1 MAITQVRAQF
11 NGQWYMLTYNEDAR
25 AYQTTITPDTF
36 SGGQPD
42 GYYDVTVEATND
54 SGVVVTTDGGNL
66 PGLRLVV
73 RETIPPILTLVSPEA
88 GYVTTNTP
96 AVTWTAQ
103 DNAGGSGI
111 DPDSAMV
118 KLDGKAVPSEQV
130 SVTAVTGGTYTIAYT
145 PGAALAEGPHT
156 VQVVISDN
164 DGNTATMEAN
174 YIVDTVPPA
183 LSALLSFE
191 EVVADAYTVTITGQT
206 NDATAPPVTMT
217 VMDNG
222 AVAGHPTVGPDG
234 RFSFLLNLELGE
246 NNVTVVA
253 KDGAGLTTTASYYI
267 IRMVT
272 DRTQADVDALNDRGT
287 YNASDLNRVNTA
299 MKYIDSWLKSAG
311 YVAGYIKQGIAWA
324 KEDIPTVEQMRRYL
338 DNVEALRTALAGDA
352 KLLELPSSIDL
363 LTYTGANRIEK
374 ALVLTDKLRPLL
386 ARSAFMS
393 GEIFCGEV

>member
-11 NGQWYMLTYNEDAR
+11 NGQWYTLTYNEDAR
-25 AYQTTITPDTF
+25 AYQTAITPDTF

-54 SGVVVTTDGGNL
+54 SGVVVTTDGDNL

-118 KLDGKAVPSEQV
+118 KLDGKAVPAEQV
-130 SVTAVTGGTYTIAYT
+130 SVTVGAGGTYTIAYT

-156 VQVVISDN
+156 VQAVISDN

-217 VMDNG
+217 VMDSG
-222 AVAGHPTVGPDG
+222 AVAGRPTVGPDG
-234 RFSFLLNLELGE
+234 RFSFLLNLEVGE

-253 KDGAGLTTTASYYI
+253 KGGAGLTTTASYYI

-299 MKYIDSWLKSAG
+299 MAYLNGWLSDAG
-311 YVAGYIKQGIAWA
+311 YVTGYVGQGIAWA
-324 KEDIPTVEQMRRYL
+324 IDDIPLQAQMADYL
-338 DNVEALRTALAGDA
+338 SNVGAIGGTFSLANAPALPASM
-352 KLLELPSSIDL
+352 EL
-363 LTYTGANRIEK
+363 LTHEGANHIERV
-374 ALVLTDKLRPLL
+374 LVLTDQIR
-386 ARSAFMS
+386 ARLKRSPFMS

>member
-11 NGQWYMLTYNEDAR
+11 NGQWYTLTYNEDAR
-25 AYQTTITPDTF
+25 TYQTAITPDTF

-118 KLDGKAVPSEQV
+118 KLDGKAVPAEQV
-130 SVTAVTGGTYTIAYT
+130 SVTVGAGGTYTITYT

-156 VQVVISDN
+156 VQAGISDN

-191 EVVADAYTVTITGQT
+191 VVVVDAYTVTITGQS

-222 AVAGHPTVGPDG
+222 AAAGAPEVGPDG
-234 RFSFLLNLELGE
+234 RFSFLLNLEVGE
-246 NNVTVVA
+246 NHITVTA
-253 KDGAGLTTTASYYI
+253 TDRAGLTTTASYYI

-272 DRTQADVDALNDRGT
+272 DRTQADVDTLNDRGT

-299 MKYIDSWLKSAG
+299 MAYLDRWLSE
-311 YVAGYIKQGIAWA
+311 AGYITGYANQDIAWA
-324 KEDIPTVEQMRRYL
+324 MDDIPLQAQMADYL
-338 DNVEALRTALAGDA
+338 SNVGAIGGTFPLANA
-352 KLLELPSSIDL
+352 PAIPASMEF
-363 LTYTGANRIEK
+363 LTHEGANHIERV
-374 ALVLTDKLRPLL
+374 LVLTDQIR
-386 ARSAFMS
+386 ARLKRSPFVS

>member
-54 SGVVVTTDGGNL
+54 SGVVVTTDGDNL
-66 PGLRLVV
+66 LGLRLVV
-73 RETIPPILTLVSPEA
+73 RETIQPILTLVSPEA

-103 DNAGGSGI
+103 DNDGGSGI
-111 DPDSAMV
+111 DPDSAIV
-118 KLDGKAVPSEQV
+118 KLDGKAVPAEQV
-130 SVTAVTGGTYTIAYT
+130 SVTAGAGGTYTITYT
-145 PGAALAEGPHT
+145 PGTALEEGPHT
-156 VQVVISDN
+156 VQAGISDN
-164 DGNTATMEAN
+164 DGNAATMEAN
-174 YIVDTVPPA
+174 YIVDTVPPV

-191 EVVADAYTVTITGQT
+191 EVVVDAYTVTITGQS

-222 AVAGHPTVGPDG
+222 AAAGAPEVGPDG
-234 RFSFLLNLELGE
+234 RFSFLLNLEVGE
-246 NNVTVVA
+246 NHVTVTA
-253 KDGAGLTTTASYYI
+253 TDGAGLTTTARYYI

-299 MKYIDSWLKSAG
+299 MAYLNGWLSDAG
-311 YVAGYIKQGIAWA
+311 YVTGYAGQGIAWA
-324 KEDIPTVEQMRRYL
+324 IDDIPLQAQMADYL
-338 DNVEALRTALAGDA
+338 SNVGAIGGTFPLANA
-352 KLLELPSSIDL
+352 PAIPASMEF
-363 LTYTGANRIEK
+363 LTHEGANHIERV
-374 ALVLTDKLRPLL
+374 LVLTDQIR
-386 ARSAFMS
+386 ARLKRSPFVS

>member
-11 NGQWYMLTYNEDAR
+11 NGQWYTLTYNEDAR
-25 AYQTTITPDTF
+25 AYQTAITPDTF

-118 KLDGKAVPSEQV
+118 KLDGKAVPAEQV
-130 SVTAVTGGTYTIAYT
+130 SVTVGAGGTYTITYT

-156 VQVVISDN
+156 VQAGISDN

-191 EVVADAYTVTITGQT
+191 EVVVDAYTVTITGQS

-217 VMDNG
+217 VMDNKAAAG
-222 AVAGHPTVGPDG
+222 APEVGPDG
-234 RFSFLLNLELGE
+234 RFSFLLNLEVGE
-246 NNVTVVA
+246 NHITVTA
-253 KDGAGLTTTASYYI
+253 TDRAGLTTTASYYI

-299 MKYIDSWLKSAG
+299 MAYLDRWLSE
-311 YVAGYIKQGIAWA
+311 AGYITGYANQDIAWA
-324 KEDIPTVEQMRRYL
+324 MDDIPLQARMADYL
-338 DNVEALRTALAGDA
+338 SNVGAIGGTFPLANA
-352 KLLELPSSIDL
+352 PAIPASMEF
-363 LTYTGANRIEK
+363 LTHEGANHIERV
-374 ALVLTDKLRPLL
+374 LVLTDQIR
-386 ARSAFMS
+386 ARLKRSPFVS

>member
-88 GYVTTNTP
+88 GYVTTNTS

-103 DNAGGSGI
+103 DNDGGSGI
-111 DPDSAMV
+111 DPDSAVV
-118 KLDGKAVPSEQV
+118 KLDGKAVPAEQV
-130 SVTAVTGGTYTIAYT
+130 SVTAGAGGTYTITYT

-156 VQVVISDN
+156 VQAGISDN

-191 EVVADAYTVTITGQT
+191 EVVVDAYTVTITGQS

-222 AVAGHPTVGPDG
+222 AAAGAPEVGPDG
-234 RFSFLLNLELGE
+234 RFSFLLNLEVGE
-246 NNVTVVA
+246 NHITVTA
-253 KDGAGLTTTASYYI
+253 TDRAGLTTTASYYI

-299 MKYIDSWLKSAG
+299 MAYLDRWLSE
-311 YVAGYIKQGIAWA
+311 AGYITGYANQDIAWA
-324 KEDIPTVEQMRRYL
+324 MDDIPLQAQMADYL
-338 DNVEALRTALAGDA
+338 SNVGAIGGTFPLANA
-352 KLLELPSSIDL
+352 PAIPASMEF
-363 LTYTGANRIEK
+363 LTHEGANHIERV
-374 ALVLTDKLRPLL
+374 LVLTDQIR
-386 ARSAFMS
+386 ARLKRSPFVS

>member
-1 MAITQVRAQF
+1 VAITQVRAQF
-11 NGQWYMLTYNEDAR
+11 NGQWYTLTYNEDAR
-25 AYQTTITPDTF
+25 AYQTAITPDTF

-118 KLDGKAVPSEQV
+118 KLDGKAVPAEQV
-130 SVTAVTGGTYTIAYT
+130 SVTVGAGGTYTITYT

-156 VQVVISDN
+156 VQAGISDN

-191 EVVADAYTVTITGQT
+191 EVVVDAYTVTITGQS

-217 VMDNG
+217 VMDNKAAAG
-222 AVAGHPTVGPDG
+222 APEVGPDG
-234 RFSFLLNLELGE
+234 RFSFLLNLEVGE
-246 NNVTVVA
+246 NHITVTA
-253 KDGAGLTTTASYYI
+253 TDRAGLTTTASYYI

-299 MKYIDSWLKSAG
+299 MAYLDRWLSE
-311 YVAGYIKQGIAWA
+311 AGYITGYANQDIAWA
-324 KEDIPTVEQMRRYL
+324 MDDIPLQAQMADYL
-338 DNVEALRTALAGDA
+338 SNVGAIGGTFPLANA
-352 KLLELPSSIDL
+352 PAIPASMEF
-363 LTYTGANRIEK
+363 LTHEGANHIERV
-374 ALVLTDKLRPLL
+374 LVLTDQIR
-386 ARSAFMS
+386 ARLKRSPFVS

>member
-11 NGQWYMLTYNEDAR
+11 NGQWYTLTYNEDAR
-25 AYQTTITPDTF
+25 AYQTAITPDTF

-96 AVTWTAQ
+96 VVTWTAQ
-103 DNAGGSGI
+103 DNDGGSGI

-118 KLDGKAVPSEQV
+118 KLDGKAVPAEQV
-130 SVTAVTGGTYTIAYT
+130 SVTAGAGGTYTITYT

-156 VQVVISDN
+156 VQAGISDS
-164 DGNTATMEAN
+164 DGNAATMEAN
-174 YIVDTVPPA
+174 YIVDTVPPV

-191 EVVADAYTVTITGQT
+191 EVVVDAYTVTITGQS

-222 AVAGHPTVGPDG
+222 AAAGAPEVGPDG
-234 RFSFLLNLELGE
+234 RFSFLLNLEVGE
-246 NNVTVVA
+246 NHVTVTA
-253 KDGAGLTTTASYYI
+253 TDGAGLTTTARYYI

-299 MKYIDSWLKSAG
+299 MDYLNGWLSDAG
-311 YVAGYIKQGIAWA
+311 YVTGYAGQGIAWA
-324 KEDIPTVEQMRRYL
+324 IDDIPLQAQMADYL
-338 DNVEALRTALAGDA
+338 SNVGAIGGTFSLANA
-352 KLLELPSSIDL
+352 PAIPVSMEL
-363 LTYTGANRIEK
+363 LTHEGANHIELV
-374 ALVLTDKLRPLL
+374 LVLTDQIR
-386 ARSAFMS
+386 ARLKRSPFMS

>member
-54 SGVVVTTDGGNL
+54 SGVVVTTDGDNL
-66 PGLRLVV
+66 LGLRLVV
-73 RETIPPILTLVSPEA
+73 RETIQPILTLVSPEA

-103 DNAGGSGI
+103 DNDGGSGI

-118 KLDGKAVPSEQV
+118 KLDGKAVPAEQV
-130 SVTAVTGGTYTIAYT
+130 SVTAGAGGTYTITYT

-156 VQVVISDN
+156 VQAGISDN

-174 YIVDTVPPA
+174 YIVDTVPPV

-191 EVVADAYTVTITGQT
+191 EVVVDAYTVTITGQS

-222 AVAGHPTVGPDG
+222 AAAGAPEVGPDG
-234 RFSFLLNLELGE
+234 RFSFLLNLEVGE
-246 NNVTVVA
+246 NHVTVTA
-253 KDGAGLTTTASYYI
+253 TDGAGLTTTARYYI

-299 MKYIDSWLKSAG
+299 MDYLNGWLSDAG
-311 YVAGYIKQGIAWA
+311 YVTGYAGQGIAWA
-324 KEDIPTVEQMRRYL
+324 IDDIPLQAQMADYL
-338 DNVEALRTALAGDA
+338 SNVGAIGGTFSLANA
-352 KLLELPSSIDL
+352 PAIPVSMEL
-363 LTYTGANRIEK
+363 LTHEGANHIERV
-374 ALVLTDKLRPLL
+374 LVLTDQIR
-386 ARSAFMS
+386 ARLKRSPFMS

>member
-11 NGQWYMLTYNEDAR
+11 NGQWYTLTYNEDAR
-25 AYQTTITPDTF
+25 AYQTAITPDTF

-118 KLDGKAVPSEQV
+118 KLDGKAVPAEQV
-130 SVTAVTGGTYTIAYT
+130 SVTVGAGGTYTITYT

-156 VQVVISDN
+156 VQAGISDN

-191 EVVADAYTVTITGQT
+191 EVVVDAYTVTITGQS

-222 AVAGHPTVGPDG
+222 AAAGAPEVGPDG
-234 RFSFLLNLELGE
+234 RFSFLLNLEVGE
-246 NNVTVVA
+246 NHITVTA
-253 KDGAGLTTTASYYI
+253 TDRAGLTTTASYYI

-299 MKYIDSWLKSAG
+299 MAYLDRWLSE
-311 YVAGYIKQGIAWA
+311 AGYITGYANQDIAWA
-324 KEDIPTVEQMRRYL
+324 MDDIPLQAQMADYL
-338 DNVEALRTALAGDA
+338 SNVGAIGGTFPLANA
-352 KLLELPSSIDL
+352 PAIPASMEF
-363 LTYTGANRIEK
+363 LTHEGANHMERV
-374 ALVLTDKLRPLL
+374 LVLTDQIR
-386 ARSAFMS
+386 ARLKRSPFVS

>member
-54 SGVVVTTDGGNL
+54 SGVVVTTDGDNL
-66 PGLRLVV
+66 LGLRLVV
-73 RETIPPILTLVSPEA
+73 RETIQPILTLVSPEA

-103 DNAGGSGI
+103 DNDGGSGI
-111 DPDSAMV
+111 DPDSAIV
-118 KLDGKAVPSEQV
+118 KLDGKAVPAEQV
-130 SVTAVTGGTYTIAYT
+130 SVTAGAGGTYTITYT
-145 PGAALAEGPHT
+145 PGTALEEGPHT
-156 VQVVISDN
+156 VQAGISDN
-164 DGNTATMEAN
+164 DGNAATMEAN
-174 YIVDTVPPA
+174 YIVDTVPPV

-191 EVVADAYTVTITGQT
+191 EVVVDAYTVTITGQS

-222 AVAGHPTVGPDG
+222 AAAGAPEVGPDG
-234 RFSFLLNLELGE
+234 RFSFLLNLEVGE
-246 NNVTVVA
+246 NHVTVTA
-253 KDGAGLTTTASYYI
+253 TDGAGLTTTARYYI

-299 MKYIDSWLKSAG
+299 MAYLDRWLSE
-311 YVAGYIKQGIAWA
+311 AGYITGYANQDIAWA
-324 KEDIPTVEQMRRYL
+324 MDDIPLQAQMADYL
-338 DNVEALRTALAGDA
+338 SNVGAIGGTFPLANA
-352 KLLELPSSIDL
+352 PAIPASMEF
-363 LTYTGANRIEK
+363 LTHEGANHIERV
-374 ALVLTDKLRPLL
+374 LVLTDQIR
-386 ARSAFMS
+386 ARLKRSPFVS

>member
-54 SGVVVTTDGGNL
+54 SGVVVTTDGDNL
-66 PGLRLVV
+66 LGLRLVV
-73 RETIPPILTLVSPEA
+73 RETIQPILTLVSPE
-88 GYVTTNTP
+88 
-96 AVTWTAQ
+96 TWTAQ
-103 DNAGGSGI
+103 DNDGGSGI

-118 KLDGKAVPSEQV
+118 KLDGKAVPAEQV
-130 SVTAVTGGTYTIAYT
+130 SVTAGAGGTYTITYT

-156 VQVVISDN
+156 VQAGISDN

-191 EVVADAYTVTITGQT
+191 EVVVDPYTVTITGQT

-234 RFSFLLNLELGE
+234 RFSFLLNLEVGE

-299 MKYIDSWLKSAG
+299 MAYLNGWLSDAG
-311 YVAGYIKQGIAWA
+311 YVTGYAGQGIAWA
-324 KEDIPTVEQMRRYL
+324 IDDIPLQAQMADYL
-338 DNVEALRTALAGDA
+338 SNVGAIGGTFPLANA
-352 KLLELPSSIDL
+352 PAIPASMES
-363 LTYTGANRIEK
+363 LTHEGANHIERV
-374 ALVLTDKLRPLL
+374 LVLTDQIR
-386 ARSAFMS
+386 ARLKRSPFMS

>member
-54 SGVVVTTDGGNL
+54 SGVVVTTDGDNL
-66 PGLRLVV
+66 LGLRLVV
-73 RETIPPILTLVSPEA
+73 RETIQPILTLVSPEA

-103 DNAGGSGI
+103 
-111 DPDSAMV
+111 
-118 KLDGKAVPSEQV
+118 
-130 SVTAVTGGTYTIAYT
+130 YTITYT

-156 VQVVISDN
+156 VQAGISDN

-191 EVVADAYTVTITGQT
+191 EVVVDPYTVTITGQT

-234 RFSFLLNLELGE
+234 RFSFLLNLEVGE

-299 MKYIDSWLKSAG
+299 MAYLNGWLSDAG
-311 YVAGYIKQGIAWA
+311 YVTGYAGQGIAWA
-324 KEDIPTVEQMRRYL
+324 IDDIPLQAQMADYL
-338 DNVEALRTALAGDA
+338 SNVGAIGGTFPLANA
-352 KLLELPSSIDL
+352 PAIPASMEF
-363 LTYTGANRIEK
+363 LTHEGANHIERV
-374 ALVLTDKLRPLL
+374 LVLTDQIR
-386 ARSAFMS
+386 ARLKRSPFVS

>member
-1 MAITQVRAQF
+1 VAITQVRAQF
-11 NGQWYMLTYNEDAR
+11 NGQWYTLTYNEDAR
-25 AYQTTITPDTF
+25 AYQTAITPDTF

-118 KLDGKAVPSEQV
+118 KLDGKAVPAEQV
-130 SVTAVTGGTYTIAYT
+130 SVTVGAGGTYTITYT

-156 VQVVISDN
+156 VQAGISDN

-191 EVVADAYTVTITGQT
+191 EVVVDAYTVTITGQS

-222 AVAGHPTVGPDG
+222 AAAGAPEVGPDG
-234 RFSFLLNLELGE
+234 RFSFLLNLEVGE
-246 NNVTVVA
+246 NHITVTA
-253 KDGAGLTTTASYYI
+253 TDRAGLTTTASYYI

-299 MKYIDSWLKSAG
+299 MAYLDRWLSE
-311 YVAGYIKQGIAWA
+311 AGYITGYANQDIAWA
-324 KEDIPTVEQMRRYL
+324 MDDIPLQAQMADYL
-338 DNVEALRTALAGDA
+338 SNVGAIGGTFPLANA
-352 KLLELPSSIDL
+352 PAIPASMEF
-363 LTYTGANRIEK
+363 LTHEGANHIERV
-374 ALVLTDKLRPLL
+374 LVLTDQIR
-386 ARSAFMS
+386 ARLKRSPFVS

>member
-11 NGQWYMLTYNEDAR
+11 NGQWYTLTYNEDAR
-25 AYQTTITPDTF
+25 AYQTAITPDTF

-103 DNAGGSGI
+103 DNDGGSGI
-111 DPDSAMV
+111 DPDSAIV
-118 KLDGKAVPSEQV
+118 KLDGKAVPAEQV
-130 SVTAVTGGTYTIAYT
+130 SVTAGAGGTYTITYT

-156 VQVVISDN
+156 VQAGISDN

-174 YIVDTVPPA
+174 YIVDTVPPV
-183 LSALLSFE
+183 LSAFLSFE
-191 EVVADAYTVTITGQT
+191 EVVVDAYTVTITGQS

-222 AVAGHPTVGPDG
+222 AAAGAPEVGPDG
-234 RFSFLLNLELGE
+234 RFSFLLNLEVGE
-246 NNVTVVA
+246 NHITVTA
-253 KDGAGLTTTASYYI
+253 TDRAGLTTTASYYI

-299 MKYIDSWLKSAG
+299 MAYLDRWLSE
-311 YVAGYIKQGIAWA
+311 AGYITGYANQDIAWA
-324 KEDIPTVEQMRRYL
+324 MDDIPLQAQMADYL
-338 DNVEALRTALAGDA
+338 SNVGAIGGTFPLANA
-352 KLLELPSSIDL
+352 PAIPASMEF
-363 LTYTGANRIEK
+363 LTHEGANHIERV
-374 ALVLTDKLRPLL
+374 LVLTDQIR
-386 ARSAFMS
+386 ARLKRSPFVS

>member
-1 MAITQVRAQF
+1 MRGDYPGAAQF

-54 SGVVVTTDGGNL
+54 SGVVVTTDGDNL
-66 PGLRLVV
+66 LGLRLVV
-73 RETIPPILTLVSPEA
+73 RETIQPILTLVSPEA

-103 DNAGGSGI
+103 DNDGGSGI

-118 KLDGKAVPSEQV
+118 KLDGKAVPAEQV
-130 SVTAVTGGTYTIAYT
+130 SVTAGAGGTYTITYT

-156 VQVVISDN
+156 VQAGISDN

-191 EVVADAYTVTITGQT
+191 EVVVDPYTVTITGQT

-234 RFSFLLNLELGE
+234 RFSFLLNLEVGE

-299 MKYIDSWLKSAG
+299 MAYLNGWLSDAG
-311 YVAGYIKQGIAWA
+311 YVTGYAGQGIAWA
-324 KEDIPTVEQMRRYL
+324 IDDIPLQAQMADYL
-338 DNVEALRTALAGDA
+338 SNVGAIGGTFPLANA
-352 KLLELPSSIDL
+352 PAIPVSMEL
-363 LTYTGANRIEK
+363 LTHEGANHIERV
-374 ALVLTDKLRPLL
+374 LVLTDQIR
-386 ARSAFMS
+386 ARLKRSPFVS

>member
-54 SGVVVTTDGGNL
+54 SGVVVTTDGDNL
-66 PGLRLVV
+66 LGLRLVV
-73 RETIPPILTLVSPEA
+73 RETIQPILTLVSPEA

-103 DNAGGSGI
+103 DNDGGSGI

-118 KLDGKAVPSEQV
+118 KLDGKAGPAEQV
-130 SVTAVTGGTYTIAYT
+130 SVTAGAGGTYTITYT

-156 VQVVISDN
+156 VQAGISDN

-191 EVVADAYTVTITGQT
+191 EVVVDPYTVTITGQT

-234 RFSFLLNLELGE
+234 RFSFLLNLEVGE

-253 KDGAGLTTTASYYI
+253 KDGAGLTTTASYYT

-299 MKYIDSWLKSAG
+299 MAYLNGWLSDAG
-311 YVAGYIKQGIAWA
+311 YVTGYAGQGIAWA
-324 KEDIPTVEQMRRYL
+324 IDDIPLQAQMADYL
-338 DNVEALRTALAGDA
+338 SNVGAIGGTFPLANA
-352 KLLELPSSIDL
+352 PAIPASMEF
-363 LTYTGANRIEK
+363 LTHEGANHIERV
-374 ALVLTDKLRPLL
+374 LVLTDQIR
-386 ARSAFMS
+386 ARLKRSPFVS

>member
-1 MAITQVRAQF
+1 M
-11 NGQWYMLTYNEDAR
+11 
-25 AYQTTITPDTF
+25 
-36 SGGQPD
+36 
-42 GYYDVTVEATND
+42 
-54 SGVVVTTDGGNL
+54 VVTTDGGNL

-118 KLDGKAVPSEQV
+118 KLDGKAVPAEQV
-130 SVTAVTGGTYTIAYT
+130 SVTVGAGGTYTITYT

-156 VQVVISDN
+156 VQAGISDN

-191 EVVADAYTVTITGQT
+191 EVVVDPYTVTITGQT

-234 RFSFLLNLELGE
+234 RFSFLLNLEVGE
-246 NNVTVVA
+246 TNVTVVA

-299 MKYIDSWLKSAG
+299 MAYLNGWLSDAG
-311 YVAGYIKQGIAWA
+311 YVTGYAGQGIAWA
-324 KEDIPTVEQMRRYL
+324 IDDIPLQAQMADYL
-338 DNVEALRTALAGDA
+338 SNVGAIGGTFPLANA
-352 KLLELPSSIDL
+352 PAIPASMEF
-363 LTYTGANRIEK
+363 LTHEGANHIERV
-374 ALVLTDKLRPLL
+374 LVLTDQIR
-386 ARSAFMS
+386 ARLKRSPFVS

>member
-25 AYQTTITPDTF
+25 AYQTAITPDTF

-54 SGVVVTTDGGNL
+54 SGVVVTTDGDNL
-66 PGLRLVV
+66 LGLRLVV
-73 RETIPPILTLVSPEA
+73 RETIQPILTLVSPEA

-103 DNAGGSGI
+103 DNDGGSGI

-118 KLDGKAVPSEQV
+118 KLDGKAVPAEQV
-130 SVTAVTGGTYTIAYT
+130 SVTAGAGGTYTITYT

-156 VQVVISDN
+156 VQAGISDN

-191 EVVADAYTVTITGQT
+191 EVVVDPYTVTITGQT

-234 RFSFLLNLELGE
+234 RFSFLLNLEVGE

-253 KDGAGLTTTASYYI
+253 KDGAGLATTASYYI

-299 MKYIDSWLKSAG
+299 MAYLNGWLSDAG
-311 YVAGYIKQGIAWA
+311 YVTGYAGQGIAWA
-324 KEDIPTVEQMRRYL
+324 IDDIPLQAQMADYL
-338 DNVEALRTALAGDA
+338 SNVGAIGGTFPLANA
-352 KLLELPSSIDL
+352 PAIPASMEF
-363 LTYTGANRIEK
+363 LTHEGANHIERV
-374 ALVLTDKLRPLL
+374 LVLTDQIR
-386 ARSAFMS
+386 ARLKRSPFVS

>member
-11 NGQWYMLTYNEDAR
+11 NGQWYTLTYNEDAR
-25 AYQTTITPDTF
+25 AYQTAITPDTF

-103 DNAGGSGI
+103 DNAGGSSI

-118 KLDGKAVPSEQV
+118 KLDGKAVPAEQV
-130 SVTAVTGGTYTIAYT
+130 SVTVGAGGTYTITYT

-156 VQVVISDN
+156 VQAGISDN

-191 EVVADAYTVTITGQT
+191 EVVVDAYTVTITGQS

-222 AVAGHPTVGPDG
+222 AAAGAPEVGPDG
-234 RFSFLLNLELGE
+234 RFSFLLNLEVGE
-246 NNVTVVA
+246 NHITVTA
-253 KDGAGLTTTASYYI
+253 TDRAGLTTTASYYI

-299 MKYIDSWLKSAG
+299 MAYLDRWLSE
-311 YVAGYIKQGIAWA
+311 AGYITGYANQDIAWA
-324 KEDIPTVEQMRRYL
+324 MDDIPLQAQMADYL
-338 DNVEALRTALAGDA
+338 SNVGAIGGTFPLANA
-352 KLLELPSSIDL
+352 PAIPASMEF
-363 LTYTGANRIEK
+363 LTHEGANHIERV
-374 ALVLTDKLRPLL
+374 LVLTDQIR
-386 ARSAFMS
+386 ARLKRSPFVS

>member
-25 AYQTTITPDTF
+25 AYQTAITPDTF

-42 GYYDVTVEATND
+42 GYYDVTVEAIND
-54 SGVVVTTDGGNL
+54 SGVVVTTDGDNL

-103 DNAGGSGI
+103 DNDGGSGI

-118 KLDGKAVPSEQV
+118 KLDGKAVPAEQV
-130 SVTAVTGGTYTIAYT
+130 SVTAGAGGTYTITYT

-156 VQVVISDN
+156 VQAGISDN

-191 EVVADAYTVTITGQT
+191 EVVVDPYTVTITGQT

-234 RFSFLLNLELGE
+234 RFSFLLNLEVGE

-253 KDGAGLTTTASYYI
+253 KDGAGLTTTASYYT

-299 MKYIDSWLKSAG
+299 MAYLNGWLSDAG
-311 YVAGYIKQGIAWA
+311 YVTGYAGQGIAWA
-324 KEDIPTVEQMRRYL
+324 IDDIPLQAQMADYL
-338 DNVEALRTALAGDA
+338 SNVGAIGGTFPLANA
-352 KLLELPSSIDL
+352 PAIPASMEF
-363 LTYTGANRIEK
+363 LTHEGANHIERV
-374 ALVLTDKLRPLL
+374 LVLTDQIR
-386 ARSAFMS
+386 ARLKRSPFVS

>member
-1 MAITQVRAQF
+1 M
-11 NGQWYMLTYNEDAR
+11 
-25 AYQTTITPDTF
+25 
-36 SGGQPD
+36 
-42 GYYDVTVEATND
+42 
-54 SGVVVTTDGGNL
+54 
-66 PGLRLVV
+66 
-73 RETIPPILTLVSPEA
+73 
-88 GYVTTNTP
+88 
-96 AVTWTAQ
+96 
-103 DNAGGSGI
+103 
-111 DPDSAMV
+111 
-118 KLDGKAVPSEQV
+118 
-130 SVTAVTGGTYTIAYT
+130 SVTAGAGGTYTITYT

-156 VQVVISDN
+156 VQAGISDN

-183 LSALLSFE
+183 LSALLPFE
-191 EVVADAYTVTITGQT
+191 EVVVDPYTVTITGQT

-234 RFSFLLNLELGE
+234 RFSFLLNLEVGE

-299 MKYIDSWLKSAG
+299 MAYLDRWLSE
-311 YVAGYIKQGIAWA
+311 AGYITGYANQDIAWA
-324 KEDIPTVEQMRRYL
+324 MDDIPLQAQMADYL
-338 DNVEALRTALAGDA
+338 SNVGAIGGTFPLANA
-352 KLLELPSSIDL
+352 PAIPASMEF
-363 LTYTGANRIEK
+363 LTHDGANHIERV
-374 ALVLTDKLRPLL
+374 LVLTDQIR
-386 ARSAFMS
+386 ARLMRSPFVS

>member
-11 NGQWYMLTYNEDAR
+11 NGQWYTLTYNEDAR
-25 AYQTTITPDTF
+25 AYQTAITPDTF

-118 KLDGKAVPSEQV
+118 KLDGKAVPAEQV
-130 SVTAVTGGTYTIAYT
+130 SVTVGAGGTYTITYT

-156 VQVVISDN
+156 VQAGISDN

-191 EVVADAYTVTITGQT
+191 EVVVDAYTVTITGQS

-222 AVAGHPTVGPDG
+222 AAAGAPEVGPDG
-234 RFSFLLNLELGE
+234 RFSFLLNLEVGE
-246 NNVTVVA
+246 NHITVTA
-253 KDGAGLTTTASYYI
+253 TDRAGLTTTASYYI

-272 DRTQADVDALNDRGT
+272 ARTQADVDALNDRGT

-299 MKYIDSWLKSAG
+299 MAYLDRWLSE
-311 YVAGYIKQGIAWA
+311 AGYITGYANQDIAWA
-324 KEDIPTVEQMRRYL
+324 MDDIPLQAQMADYL
-338 DNVEALRTALAGDA
+338 SNVGAIGGTFPLANA
-352 KLLELPSSIDL
+352 PAIPASMEF
-363 LTYTGANRIEK
+363 LTHEGANHIERV
-374 ALVLTDKLRPLL
+374 LVLTDQIR
-386 ARSAFMS
+386 ARLKRSPFVS

>member
-54 SGVVVTTDGGNL
+54 SGVVVTSDGDNL
-66 PGLRLVV
+66 LGLRLVV
-73 RETIPPILTLVSPEA
+73 RETIQPILTLVSPEA

-103 DNAGGSGI
+103 DNDGGSGI

-118 KLDGKAVPSEQV
+118 KLDGKAVPAEQV
-130 SVTAVTGGTYTIAYT
+130 SVTAGAGGTYTITYT

-156 VQVVISDN
+156 VQAGISDN

-191 EVVADAYTVTITGQT
+191 EVVVDPYTVTITGQT

-234 RFSFLLNLELGE
+234 RFSFLLNLEVGE

-253 KDGAGLTTTASYYI
+253 KDGAGLTTTASYYT

-299 MKYIDSWLKSAG
+299 MAYLNGWLSDAG
-311 YVAGYIKQGIAWA
+311 YVTGYAGQGIAWA
-324 KEDIPTVEQMRRYL
+324 IDDIPLQAQMADYL
-338 DNVEALRTALAGDA
+338 SNVGAIGGTFPLANA
-352 KLLELPSSIDL
+352 PAIPASMEF
-363 LTYTGANRIEK
+363 LTHEGANHIERV
-374 ALVLTDKLRPLL
+374 LVLTDQIR
-386 ARSAFMS
+386 ARLKRSPFVS

>member
-11 NGQWYMLTYNEDAR
+11 NGQWYTLTYNEDAR
-25 AYQTTITPDTF
+25 AYQTAITPDTF

-103 DNAGGSGI
+103 DSAGGSGI

-118 KLDGKAVPSEQV
+118 KLDGKAVPAEQV
-130 SVTAVTGGTYTIAYT
+130 SVTVGAGGTYTITYT

-156 VQVVISDN
+156 VQAGISDN

-191 EVVADAYTVTITGQT
+191 EVVVDAYTVTITGQS

-222 AVAGHPTVGPDG
+222 AAAGAPEVGPDG
-234 RFSFLLNLELGE
+234 RFSFLLNLEVGE
-246 NNVTVVA
+246 NHITVTA
-253 KDGAGLTTTASYYI
+253 TDRAGLTTTASYYI

-299 MKYIDSWLKSAG
+299 MAYLDRWLSE
-311 YVAGYIKQGIAWA
+311 AGYITGYANQDIAWA
-324 KEDIPTVEQMRRYL
+324 MDDIPLQAQMADYL
-338 DNVEALRTALAGDA
+338 SNVGAIGGTFPLANA
-352 KLLELPSSIDL
+352 PAIPASMEF
-363 LTYTGANRIEK
+363 LTHEGANHIERV
-374 ALVLTDKLRPLL
+374 LVLTDQIR
-386 ARSAFMS
+386 ARLKRSPFVS

>member
-25 AYQTTITPDTF
+25 AYQTAITPDTF

-42 GYYDVTVEATND
+42 GYYDVTVEAIND
-54 SGVVVTTDGGNL
+54 SGVVVTTDGDNL

-103 DNAGGSGI
+103 DNDGGSGI
-111 DPDSAMV
+111 DPDSAIV
-118 KLDGKAVPSEQV
+118 KLDGKAVPAEQV
-130 SVTAVTGGTYTIAYT
+130 SVTAGAGGTYTITYT
-145 PGAALAEGPHT
+145 PGTALEEGPHT
-156 VQVVISDN
+156 VQAGISDN
-164 DGNTATMEAN
+164 DGNAATMEAN
-174 YIVDTVPPA
+174 YIVDTVPPV

-191 EVVADAYTVTITGQT
+191 EVVVDAYTVTITGQS

-222 AVAGHPTVGPDG
+222 AAAGAPEVGPDG
-234 RFSFLLNLELGE
+234 RFSFLLNLEVGE
-246 NNVTVVA
+246 NHVTVTA
-253 KDGAGLTTTASYYI
+253 TDGAGLTTTARYYI

-299 MKYIDSWLKSAG
+299 MAYLDRWLSE
-311 YVAGYIKQGIAWA
+311 AGYITGYANQDIAWA
-324 KEDIPTVEQMRRYL
+324 MDDIPLQAQMADYL
-338 DNVEALRTALAGDA
+338 SNVGAIGGTFPLANA
-352 KLLELPSSIDL
+352 PAIPASMEF
-363 LTYTGANRIEK
+363 LTHEGANHIERV
-374 ALVLTDKLRPLL
+374 LVLTDQIR
-386 ARSAFMS
+386 ARLKRSPFVS

>member
-54 SGVVVTTDGGNL
+54 SGVVVTTDGDNL

-103 DNAGGSGI
+103 DNDGGSGI

-118 KLDGKAVPSEQV
+118 KLDGKAVPAEQV
-130 SVTAVTGGTYTIAYT
+130 SVTAGAGGTYTITYT

-156 VQVVISDN
+156 VQAGISDN
-164 DGNTATMEAN
+164 DENAATMEAN
-174 YIVDTVPPA
+174 YIVDTVPPV

-191 EVVADAYTVTITGQT
+191 EVVVDAYTVTITGQS

-222 AVAGHPTVGPDG
+222 AAAGAPEVGPDG
-234 RFSFLLNLELGE
+234 RFSFLLNLEVGE
-246 NNVTVVA
+246 NHVTVTA
-253 KDGAGLTTTASYYI
+253 TDGAGLTTTARYYI

-299 MKYIDSWLKSAG
+299 MDYLNGWLSDAG
-311 YVAGYIKQGIAWA
+311 YVTGYAGQGIAWA
-324 KEDIPTVEQMRRYL
+324 IDDIPLQAQMADYL
-338 DNVEALRTALAGDA
+338 SNVGAIGGTFSLANA
-352 KLLELPSSIDL
+352 PAIPVSMEL
-363 LTYTGANRIEK
+363 LTHEGANHIERV
-374 ALVLTDKLRPLL
+374 LVLTDQIR
-386 ARSAFMS
+386 ARLKRSPFMS

>member
-54 SGVVVTTDGGNL
+54 SGVVVTTDGDNL
-66 PGLRLVV
+66 LGLRLVV
-73 RETIPPILTLVSPEA
+73 RETIQPILTLVSPEA

-103 DNAGGSGI
+103 DNDGGSGI

-118 KLDGKAVPSEQV
+118 KLDGKAVPAEQV
-130 SVTAVTGGTYTIAYT
+130 SVTAGAGGTYTITYT

-156 VQVVISDN
+156 VQAGISDN

-174 YIVDTVPPA
+174 YIVDPVPPA

-191 EVVADAYTVTITGQT
+191 EVVVDPYTVTITGQT

-234 RFSFLLNLELGE
+234 RFSFLLNLEVGE

-253 KDGAGLTTTASYYI
+253 KDGAGLTTTASYYT

-299 MKYIDSWLKSAG
+299 MAYLNGWLSDAG
-311 YVAGYIKQGIAWA
+311 YVTGYAGQGIAWA
-324 KEDIPTVEQMRRYL
+324 IDDIPLQAQMADYL
-338 DNVEALRTALAGDA
+338 SNVGAIGGTFPLANA
-352 KLLELPSSIDL
+352 PAIPASMEF
-363 LTYTGANRIEK
+363 LTHEGANHIERV
-374 ALVLTDKLRPLL
+374 LVLTDQIR
-386 ARSAFMS
+386 ARLKRSPFVS

>member
-54 SGVVVTTDGGNL
+54 SGVVVTTDGDNL
-66 PGLRLVV
+66 LGLRLVV
-73 RETIPPILTLVSPEA
+73 RETIQPILTLVSPEA

-103 DNAGGSGI
+103 DNDGGSGI

-118 KLDGKAVPSEQV
+118 KLDGKAVPAEQV
-130 SVTAVTGGTYTIAYT
+130 SVTAGAGGTYTITYT

-156 VQVVISDN
+156 VQAGISDN

-191 EVVADAYTVTITGQT
+191 EVVVDPYTVTITGQT

-234 RFSFLLNLELGE
+234 RFSFLLNLEVGE

-253 KDGAGLTTTASYYI
+253 KDGAGLTTTARYYI
-267 IRMVT
+267 IRLVT

-299 MKYIDSWLKSAG
+299 MAYLNGWLSDAG
-311 YVAGYIKQGIAWA
+311 YVTGYAGQGIAWA
-324 KEDIPTVEQMRRYL
+324 IDDIPLQAQMADYL
-338 DNVEALRTALAGDA
+338 SNVGAIGGTIPLANAPAIPASMEFLTHEGA
-352 KLLELPSSIDL
+352 KH
-363 LTYTGANRIEK
+363 IERV
-374 ALVLTDKLRPLL
+374 LVLTDQIR
-386 ARSAFMS
+386 ARLKRSPFVS

>member
-11 NGQWYMLTYNEDAR
+11 NGQWYTLTYNEDAR
-25 AYQTTITPDTF
+25 AYQTAITPDTF

-118 KLDGKAVPSEQV
+118 KLDGKAVPAEQV
-130 SVTAVTGGTYTIAYT
+130 SVTVGAGGTYTITYT

-156 VQVVISDN
+156 VQAGISDN

-191 EVVADAYTVTITGQT
+191 VVVVDAYTVTITGQS

-222 AVAGHPTVGPDG
+222 AAAGAPEVGPDG
-234 RFSFLLNLELGE
+234 RFSFLLNLEVGE
-246 NNVTVVA
+246 NHITVTA
-253 KDGAGLTTTASYYI
+253 TDRAGLTTTASYYI

-272 DRTQADVDALNDRGT
+272 DRTQADVDTLNDRGT

-299 MKYIDSWLKSAG
+299 MAYLDRWLSE
-311 YVAGYIKQGIAWA
+311 AGYITGYANQDIAWA
-324 KEDIPTVEQMRRYL
+324 MDDIPLQAQMADYL
-338 DNVEALRTALAGDA
+338 SNVGAIGGTFPLANA
-352 KLLELPSSIDL
+352 PAIPASMEF
-363 LTYTGANRIEK
+363 LTHEGANHIERV
-374 ALVLTDKLRPLL
+374 LVLTDQIR
-386 ARSAFMS
+386 ARLKRSPFVS

>member
-11 NGQWYMLTYNEDAR
+11 NGQWYTLTYNEDAR
-25 AYQTTITPDTF
+25 AYQTAITPDTF

-118 KLDGKAVPSEQV
+118 KLDGKAVPAEQV
-130 SVTAVTGGTYTIAYT
+130 SVTVGAGGTYTITYT

-156 VQVVISDN
+156 VQAGISDN

-191 EVVADAYTVTITGQT
+191 EVVVDAYTVTITGQS

-222 AVAGHPTVGPDG
+222 AAAGAPEVEPDG
-234 RFSFLLNLELGE
+234 RFSFLLNLEVGE
-246 NNVTVVA
+246 NHITVTA
-253 KDGAGLTTTASYYI
+253 TDRAGLTTTASYYI

-299 MKYIDSWLKSAG
+299 MAYLDRWLSE
-311 YVAGYIKQGIAWA
+311 AGYITGYANQDIAWA
-324 KEDIPTVEQMRRYL
+324 MDDIPLQAQMADYL
-338 DNVEALRTALAGDA
+338 SNVGAIGGTFPLANA
-352 KLLELPSSIDL
+352 PAIPASMEF
-363 LTYTGANRIEK
+363 LTHEGANHIERV
-374 ALVLTDKLRPLL
+374 LVLTDQIR
-386 ARSAFMS
+386 ARLKRSPFVS

>member
-54 SGVVVTTDGGNL
+54 SGVVVTTDGDNL
-66 PGLRLVV
+66 LGLRLVV
-73 RETIPPILTLVSPEA
+73 RETIQPILTLVSPEA

-103 DNAGGSGI
+103 DNDGGSGI

-118 KLDGKAVPSEQV
+118 KLDGKAVPAEQV
-130 SVTAVTGGTYTIAYT
+130 SVTAGAGGTYTITYT

-156 VQVVISDN
+156 VQAGISDN

-183 LSALLSFE
+183 LSALLPFE
-191 EVVADAYTVTITGQT
+191 EVVVDPYTVTITGQT

-234 RFSFLLNLELGE
+234 RFSFLLNLEVGE

-253 KDGAGLTTTASYYI
+253 KDGAGLTTTASYTSSAWLPTGH
-267 IRMVT
+267 RPMWT
-272 DRTQADVDALNDRGT
+272 PRTTVGHTTPLISTGSIQPWPIWTGGFRRLDTSPD
-287 YNASDLNRVNTA
+287 
-299 MKYIDSWLKSAG
+299 M
-311 YVAGYIKQGIAWA
+311 
-324 KEDIPTVEQMRRYL
+324 PTRILPGLWMTFRYRHRW
-338 DNVEALRTALAGDA
+338 RTTCPTWGR
-352 KLLELPSSIDL
+352 S
-363 LTYTGANRIEK
+363 
-374 ALVLTDKLRPLL
+374 V
-386 ARSAFMS
+386 ARSPLPTPQQS
-393 GEIFCGEV
+393 RPRWSS

>member
-11 NGQWYMLTYNEDAR
+11 NGQWYTLTYNEDAR
-25 AYQTTITPDTF
+25 AYQTAITPDTF

-118 KLDGKAVPSEQV
+118 KLDGKAVPAEQV
-130 SVTAVTGGTYTIAYT
+130 SVTVGAGGTYTITYT

-156 VQVVISDN
+156 VQAGISDN

-174 YIVDTVPPA
+174 YIVDTVPPV

-191 EVVADAYTVTITGQT
+191 EVVVDAYTVTITGQS

-222 AVAGHPTVGPDG
+222 AAAGAPEVRPDG
-234 RFSFLLNLELGE
+234 RFSFLLNLEVGE
-246 NNVTVVA
+246 NHITVTA
-253 KDGAGLTTTASYYI
+253 TDRAGLTTTASYYI

-272 DRTQADVDALNDRGT
+272 DRAQADVDTLNDRGT

-299 MKYIDSWLKSAG
+299 MAYLDRWLSE
-311 YVAGYIKQGIAWA
+311 AGYITGYANQDIAWA
-324 KEDIPTVEQMRRYL
+324 MDDIPLQAQMADYL
-338 DNVEALRTALAGDA
+338 SNVGAIGGTFPLANA
-352 KLLELPSSIDL
+352 PAIPASMEF
-363 LTYTGANRIEK
+363 LTHEGANHIERV
-374 ALVLTDKLRPLL
+374 LVLTDQIR
-386 ARSAFMS
+386 ARLKRSPFVS

>member
-1 MAITQVRAQF
+1 
-11 NGQWYMLTYNEDAR
+11 MLTYNEDAR

-54 SGVVVTTDGGNL
+54 SGVVVTTDGDNL

-103 DNAGGSGI
+103 DNDGGSGI

-118 KLDGKAVPSEQV
+118 KLDGKAVPAEQV
-130 SVTAVTGGTYTIAYT
+130 SVTAGAGGTYTITYT

-156 VQVVISDN
+156 VQAGISDN

-191 EVVADAYTVTITGQT
+191 EVVVDPYTVTITGQT

-234 RFSFLLNLELGE
+234 RFSFLLNLEVGD

-253 KDGAGLTTTASYYI
+253 KDGAGLTTPASYYI

>member
-118 KLDGKAVPSEQV
+118 KLDGKAVPAEQV
-130 SVTAVTGGTYTIAYT
+130 SVTVGAGGTYTIAYT

-156 VQVVISDN
+156 VQAVISDN

-222 AVAGHPTVGPDG
+222 AVAGHPVVGPDG
-234 RFSFLLNLELGE
+234 RFSILLNLEVGE
-246 NNVTVVA
+246 NNVTVVS

-299 MKYIDSWLKSAG
+299 MAYLNGWLSDAG
-311 YVAGYIKQGIAWA
+311 YVTGYVGQGIAWA
-324 KEDIPTVEQMRRYL
+324 IDDIPLQAQMADYL
-338 DNVEALRTALAGDA
+338 SNVGAIGGTFSLANAPALPASM
-352 KLLELPSSIDL
+352 EL
-363 LTYTGANRIEK
+363 LTHEGANHIERV
-374 ALVLTDKLRPLL
+374 LVLTDQIR
-386 ARSAFMS
+386 ARLKRSPFLS

>member
-11 NGQWYMLTYNEDAR
+11 NGQWYTLTYNEDAR

-54 SGVVVTTDGGNL
+54 SGVVVTTDGDNL
-66 PGLRLVV
+66 LGLRLVV
-73 RETIPPILTLVSPEA
+73 RETIQPILTLVSPEA

-96 AVTWTAQ
+96 AVTWIAQ
-103 DNAGGSGI
+103 DNDGGSGI

-118 KLDGKAVPSEQV
+118 KLDGKAVPAEQV
-130 SVTAVTGGTYTIAYT
+130 SVTAGAGGTYTITYT

-156 VQVVISDN
+156 VQAGISDN

-191 EVVADAYTVTITGQT
+191 EVVVDPYTVTITGQT

-234 RFSFLLNLELGE
+234 RFSFLLNLEVGE

-253 KDGAGLTTTASYYI
+253 KDRAGLTTTASYYI

-299 MKYIDSWLKSAG
+299 MAYLDRWLSE
-311 YVAGYIKQGIAWA
+311 AGYITGYANQDIAWA
-324 KEDIPTVEQMRRYL
+324 MDDIPLQAQMADYL
-338 DNVEALRTALAGDA
+338 SNVGAIGGTFPLANA
-352 KLLELPSSIDL
+352 PAIPASMEF
-363 LTYTGANRIEK
+363 LTHEGANHIERV
-374 ALVLTDKLRPLL
+374 LVLTDQIR
-386 ARSAFMS
+386 ARLKRSPFVS

>member
-11 NGQWYMLTYNEDAR
+11 NGQWYTLTYNEDAR

-54 SGVVVTTDGGNL
+54 SGVVVTTDGDNL

-88 GYVTTNTP
+88 GYVITNTP

-103 DNAGGSGI
+103 DNDGGSGI

-118 KLDGKAVPSEQV
+118 RLDGKAVPSEQV
-130 SVTAVTGGTYTIAYT
+130 SVTAGAGGAYTITYT

-156 VQVVISDN
+156 VQAGISDN

-191 EVVADAYTVTITGQT
+191 EVVVDAYTVTITGQS

-222 AVAGHPTVGPDG
+222 AAAGAPEVGPDG
-234 RFSFLLNLELGE
+234 RFSFLLNLEVGE
-246 NNVTVVA
+246 NHITVTA
-253 KDGAGLTTTASYYI
+253 TDRAGLTTTASYYI

-299 MKYIDSWLKSAG
+299 MAYLDRWLSE
-311 YVAGYIKQGIAWA
+311 AGYITGYANQDIAWA
-324 KEDIPTVEQMRRYL
+324 MDDIPLQAQMADYL
-338 DNVEALRTALAGDA
+338 SNVGAIGGTFPLANA
-352 KLLELPSSIDL
+352 PAIPASMEF
-363 LTYTGANRIEK
+363 LTHEGANHIERV
-374 ALVLTDKLRPLL
+374 LVLTDQIR
-386 ARSAFMS
+386 ARLKRSPFVS